1 MAGPD
6 GAGAPEVVTGVAV
19 VTGAARGIGAAVT
32 RQLAAHGWAVVAL
45 DRCADDPALS
55 YPLATRADLDATVR
69 SCAAPER
76 VLGMVADVRD
86 QEKLSA
92 AVATA
97 VRRFGRLDAAV
108 GVAGVLSGGG
118 PLWETTD
125 EQLRTMLDVDVVGVY
140 RLARAAVPALL
151 SSPPPRHGRFV
162 AVASAA
168 GSRGLPRL
176 AAYCAAKHAVV
187 GLVRGLAA
195 DLRGTGIT
203 ANVVS
208 PGSTDTELLA
218 ESARIYGLP
227 AAGAFAGQ
235 HLLERLLTA
244 DEPAALI
251 TWLCS
256 REASGLT
263 GADVPVD
270 AGLTV

>member
-1 MAGPD
+1 MSGTRRSCRRRRPPPSAGSAAWTRRWRRPPTASP
-6 GAGAPEVVTGVAV
+6 GPGHRPPCRAP
-19 VTGAARGIGAAVT
+19 ARARRRTARSRRGP
-32 RQLAAHGWAVVAL
+32 RGWAVVAL

-125 EQLRTMLDVDVVGVY
+125 EQLRTMLDVDIVGVY

-151 SSPPPRHGRFV
+151 SSPPP
-162 AVASAA
+162 APA
-168 GSRGLPRL
+168 GTR
-176 AAYCAAKHAVV
+176 
-187 GLVRGLAA
+187 
-195 DLRGTGIT
+195 
-203 ANVVS
+203 
-208 PGSTDTELLA
+208 
-218 ESARIYGLP
+218 
-227 AAGAFAGQ
+227 
-235 HLLERLLTA
+235 
-244 DEPAALI
+244 
-251 TWLCS
+251 
-256 REASGLT
+256 
-263 GADVPVD
+263 
-270 AGLTV
+270 